1 MRRTLFYIIFLFF
14 VFQASSQIMWQFN
27 KDTVITWYYQDGD
40 EFNGNSVNTGYW
52 NYSGSVR
59 SIVTNKEQQY
69 YTDGENH
76 LVKDGVLT
84 LHATKKTVE
93 KKLID
98 WKSETDSIIERNTFY
113 GLNKRTFNY
122 TAGYLETN
130 NTFVYGYFEIK
141 FRSPSTKGFWPA
153 FWLYGG
159 NPGEEIDMMEL
170 KTEKRNQ
177 IHVGR
182 HSIKKEENYLRYRLR
197 KRVWGAWVKFKG
209 DLSSGFNVV
218 SGEWTENHIRFYL
231 NGECMAHTNLHFEK
245 AKKLILNIAVP
256 SNGPFKPGPS
266 DTVTHS
272 GNFETDYVR
281 IWSTSATNP
290 QANTKDWDNTQ
301 LQVRPINTTSLKSKD
316 KFIYGNKKDHARDG
330 ISVSLFQITKNKFQ
344 LTVLGKTIPSQANYS
359 IKDKTGNVLSS
370 SALFYGETL
379 LDLEQYHSLAYAIVV
394 EVNGLTAKYE
404 FKP

>member
-1 MRRTLFYIIFLFF
+1 MRRSLFYISFLFF
-14 VFQASSQIMWQFN
+14 IFQASSQIMWQFN
-27 KDTVITWYYQDGD
+27 KDTVITWYYQEGD
-40 EFNGNSVNTGYW
+40 EFNGNTVNTDYW

-76 LVKDGVLT
+76 LVKDGVLA
-84 LHATKKTVE
+84 LNATKKNVE

-98 WKSETDSIIERNTFY
+98 WKLETDSIIEQKTFY

-130 NTFVYGYFEIK
+130 KAFVYGYFEIK
-141 FRSPSTKGFWPA
+141 FKSPSTKGFWPA

-182 HSIKKEENYLRYRLR
+182 HSTKKEENYLRYRLR

-209 DLSSGFNVV
+209 DFSSGFNVV
-218 SGEWTENHIRFYL
+218 SGEWTEGHIRFYL

-256 SNGPFKPGPS
+256 SNGPFKPGPL
-266 DTVTHS
+266 DTVTQS
-272 GNFETDYVR
+272 GSFETDYVR
-281 IWSTSATNP
+281 IWSRSAAAP
-290 QANTKDWDNTQ
+290 QVKRKHQDENQ
-301 LQVRPINTTSLKSKD
+301 PQVRPITTTTLKSRD
-316 KFIYGNKKDHARDG
+316 KFIYGTKKDHANDG
-330 ISVSLFQITKNKFQ
+330 ISVSLFQIAENKIQ
-344 LTVLGKTIPSQANYS
+344 LTVLGKTIPPETKYS
-359 IKDKTGNVLSS
+359 IKDKSSNVLSS
-370 SALFYGETL
+370 SVLSYGETI
-379 LDLEQYHSLAYAIVV
+379 LDLEPYHSSAYAIEV
-394 EVNGLTAKYE
+394 EVNGRFSKYE
-404 FKP
+404 LNP

>member
-1 MRRTLFYIIFLFF
+1 
-14 VFQASSQIMWQFN
+14 MWQFN
-27 KDTVITWYYQDGD
+27 KDTIITWYYQEGD
-40 EFNGNSVNTGYW
+40 EFNGNAVNTDYW
-52 NYSGSVR
+52 KYSGSVR
-59 SIVTNKEQQY
+59 AIVTNKEQQY

-84 LHATKKTVE
+84 LNATKKTVE

-98 WKSETDSIIERNTFY
+98 WKPEADSIIEQKTFY
-113 GLNKRTFNY
+113 GLNKRKFNY
-122 TAGYLETN
+122 TAGYLETIKP
-130 NTFVYGYFEIK
+130 FVYGYFEIK
-141 FRSPSTKGFWPA
+141 FKSPSTKGFWPA

-182 HSIKKEENYLRYRLR
+182 HSTKKEENYLRYRLR

-231 NGECMAHTNLHFEK
+231 NGECIAHTNLHFEK

-272 GNFETDYVR
+272 GGFETDYVR
-281 IWSTSATNP
+281 IWSRSAASP
-290 QANTKDWDNTQ
+290 QVKRNHQDENQ
-301 LQVRPINTTSLKSKD
+301 PQVRSITRTALKSRD
-316 KFIYGNKKDHARDG
+316 AFIYGTKKDHAKDG

-344 LTVLGKTIPSQANYS
+344 LTALGKTIPPQANYS
-359 IKDKTGNVLSS
+359 VKDKAGNVLKRS
-370 SALFYGETL
+370 LLLYGETF
-379 LDLEQYHSLAYAIVV
+379 LDLEQFNSAAYAIEV
-394 EVNGLTAKYE
+394 EVNGLTSRYE
-404 FKP
+404 FNS